1 MKSKLIKELLSV
13 LASVK
18 EKQSDV
24 ALDMNDDNK
33 ESVYNELLIPLMNL
47 TNADDI
53 AQLHER
59 LEFFV
64 NGDTDS
70 SDYAEMATTLVNY
83 ILDDDGSE
91 SNFSKELNSLV
102 VNCIAVLNTFNEM
115 KAEQVEEGATPIL
128 DVINAEVIELLKADD
143 VQDEEDNKEE
153 VENQPADVLTEGS
166 KNEAGTMEEEDPEE
180 EPEPEP
186 EAPEGEGDAE
196 PTLELVDPTA
206 EVDETPWGEVNKV
219 ELKNL
224 LKTALEESEGNKAII
239 DEVFALVKSYDKPGD
254 WQWPHHV
261 VKDGKVLL
269 NVNGL
274 QTASLFLLKPNS
286 SKNLTSDER
295 TAIAQHLLGHYDQ
308 IKMEKPDKLNKLVE
322 GKESTIVINIKDDEL
337 QEFGEM
343 FKVQAEEIGT
353 YVGLIEALLTDFVN
367 CGIIDIESESADF
380 DESVI
385 AVKLNKRQTEEFIK
399 YFDII
404 SDDIVSIL
412 GGDFDS
418 LSYKQT
424 DASLDRRFNESLSKV
439 DELTSK
445 VEEMT
450 GTIASQKQ
458 QIQSLSAAE
467 AHNKLDQIK
476 FQAIIDFVK
485 SSENVDETVLQFVHN
500 VIEAETQRD
509 VTYMAKIGKSF
520 MKASTSADLTKFVK
534 KAGIISKFN
543 AAEVADLLN
552 LVDDKTESAVPSVN
566 KTVDRLAELLD

>member
-13 LASVK
+13 LATVK

-24 ALDMNDDNK
+24 TLDMTEDNK
-33 ESVYNELLIPLMNL
+33 QSVYSELLIPLMNL

-59 LEFFV
+59 LEFFI
-64 NGDTDS
+64 NGDSDS

-91 SNFSKELNSLV
+91 ANFSEELNSLV

-115 KAEQVEEGATPIL
+115 KAETTEEGATPVL
-128 DVINAEVIELLKADD
+128 DVINAEITELLKIDD
-143 VQDEEDNKEE
+143 VEDETPSEDDAQGTDALSGE
-153 VENQPADVLTEGS
+153 S
-166 KNEAGTMEEEDPEE
+166 KNEAGTMEEEE

-186 EAPEGEGDAE
+186 EPEATPEDEGGAE
-196 PTLELVDPTA
+196 PTLELIDPTS

-219 ELKNL
+219 ELKNV
-224 LKTALEESEGNKAII
+224 LKAALEESEGNKAVI
-239 DEVFALVKSYDKPGD
+239 DEVFALVKSYDKPAD
-254 WQWPHHV
+254 WQWPHHT

-424 DASLDRRFNESLSKV
+424 DASLDRRFNESLNRV
-439 DELTSK
+439 DELTSQ
-445 VEEMT
+445 VSEMT
-450 GTIASQKQ
+450 NTIAEQNQK
-458 QIQSLSAAE
+458 IQALSAAE

-476 FQAIIDFVK
+476 FQSIIDFVK
-485 SSENVDETVLQFVHN
+485 SSENVDETVLQFIHN
-500 VIEAETQRD
+500 VIEAESQRD

-520 MKASTSADLTKFVK
+520 MKASTNADLTKFVK
-534 KAGIISKFN
+534 KSGIISKFN

-552 LVDDKTESAVPSVN
+552 LVDEDKTESAVPSVN
-566 KTVDRLAELLD
+566 KNVDRLAGLLD